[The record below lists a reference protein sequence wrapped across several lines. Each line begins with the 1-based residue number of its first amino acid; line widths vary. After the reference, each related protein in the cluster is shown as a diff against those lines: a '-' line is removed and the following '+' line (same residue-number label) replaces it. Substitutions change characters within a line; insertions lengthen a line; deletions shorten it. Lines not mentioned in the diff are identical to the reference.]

1 MLDARFS
8 TPVEK
13 PAQGVEQTCY
23 IDIIPK
29 FYLPHKLQLIFE
41 NIVKFSK
48 AL

>member
-1 MLDARFS
+1 ML
-8 TPVEK
+8 VEY
-13 PAQGVEQTCY
+13 PISDIEQPGY